1 MSTYQILVVDD
12 EPDIRNLVRDIL
24 KDEGFDVETVA
35 SAAEA
40 RQYLFAHDPD
50 LVFLDIWMSDED
62 GISLLKEWH
71 NQGGVKF
78 PVLIMSGHGTVETAV
93 EATQLGASGFIEK
106 PLTTAKLLQSVR
118 NVLPEDPAS
127 SSVKQTSRGYELTG
141 SSEVMENLRQ
151 QAEQIALSDRHVWI
165 NAENGTRPV
174 ALAEHIHALS
184 TQANEPLIIASP
196 VSDQIFENAQNKV
209 LYIDRD
215 ELSPEYEARL
225 IRILKK
231 TPQKFSRVILRQGNH
246 DTRSKVTVTGA
257 EDNDALFDLLNPLVI
272 QMPTLHT
279 HTEDM
284 PELIHAVIDYYCQQ
298 YRLPYRKFSIAAQN
312 YLLHHHWP
320 GNLIELDT
328 LVYELLENSS
338 SDEIALHEVKDA
350 IRQNQLPDAWFE
362 EVLNKPL
369 REAREIFEKMYLE
382 RQLKRVRGNV
392 SQLAVKTDMER
403 THLYRKLRSLGI
415 RYKTTRKPE

>member
-1 MSTYQILVVDD
+1 M
-12 EPDIRNLVRDIL
+12 
-24 KDEGFDVETVA
+24 ETVA

-127 SSVKQTSRGYELTG
+127 SPVKQTSRGYELNG

-174 ALAEHIHALS
+174 ALAEYIHALS
-184 TQANEPLIIASP
+184 AQADEPLIIASP

-231 TPQKFSRVILRQGNH
+231 NPQKFSRVILRQGNH

-272 QMPTLHT
+272 QMPALHT

-284 PELIHAVIDYYCQQ
+284 PELIRAVIDYYCQQ

-320 GNLIELDT
+320 GN
-328 LVYELLENSS
+328 
-338 SDEIALHEVKDA
+338 
-350 IRQNQLPDAWFE
+350 
-362 EVLNKPL
+362 
-369 REAREIFEKMYLE
+369 
-382 RQLKRVRGNV
+382 
-392 SQLAVKTDMER
+392 
-403 THLYRKLRSLGI
+403 
-415 RYKTTRKPE
+415 

>member
-1 MSTYQILVVDD
+1 M
-12 EPDIRNLVRDIL
+12 
-24 KDEGFDVETVA
+24 
-35 SAAEA
+35 
-40 RQYLFAHDPD
+40 
-50 LVFLDIWMSDED
+50 
-62 GISLLKEWH
+62 
-71 NQGGVKF
+71 
-78 PVLIMSGHGTVETAV
+78 
-93 EATQLGASGFIEK
+93 
-106 PLTTAKLLQSVR
+106 
-118 NVLPEDPAS
+118 PEDPAS

-184 TQANEPLIIASP
+184 TQADEPLIIASP

-284 PELIHAVIDYYCQQ
+284 PELIRAVIDYYCQQ